1 MKQMNESKRI
11 IQKLLEAM
19 DMQEKRETGEFHISQ
34 SNAIAIWE
42 DAKYHA
48 NLFLKQQRE
57 TQ

>member
-1 MKQMNESKRI
+1 MNESKRI